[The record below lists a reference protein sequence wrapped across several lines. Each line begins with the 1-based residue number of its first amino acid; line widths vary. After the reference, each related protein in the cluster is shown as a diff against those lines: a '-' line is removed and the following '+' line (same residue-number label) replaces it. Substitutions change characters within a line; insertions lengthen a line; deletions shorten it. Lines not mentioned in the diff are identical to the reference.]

1 MNTGLCLNDLRKM
14 TPAFAG
20 RQVKKFANLPGG
32 RQDGALNGK

>member
-20 RQVKKFANLPGG
+20 RQVKKFAEWGVKRKIRLDLG
-32 RQDGALNGK
+32 